1 MSRHRV
7 GQYPYGIATSRPP
20 VMTVPSTDA
29 GRAGAVQTKASV
41 SPIFPIVPIAAAVRM
56 PIVGTIG
63 IPQIADG
70 AAPLADDT
78 QLDSRLTITAPQ
90 ATVAPVHV
98 WEVTIIR
105 RASSSTGAH
114 VVGRVTFAAPD
125 ADGARRLAEAALTER
140 RAEARRSGE
149 SSVWSLGT
157 LHPLDPGAP
166 GTGRYRVTFT
176 LWESREDRFER
187 RIVHEMELWAT
198 NATTAR
204 HIAQLN
210 VQSLAHYIGAW
221 RIQGVARIIDDDLA

>member
-1 MSRHRV
+1 MSRHPV
-7 GQYPYGIATSRPP
+7 GQYPYGIATLRLP
-20 VMTVPSTDA
+20 VMTVPSTDTGTA
-29 GRAGAVQTKASV
+29 GTIQTKALV
-41 SPIFPIVPIAAAVRM
+41 SPISPIAPIATAVRM
-56 PIVGTIG
+56 PIFGTIV
-63 IPQIADG
+63 IPQNTDR
-70 AAPLADDT
+70 AAPRADDT
-78 QLDSRLTITAPQ
+78 HLNSPMAISAPQ

-105 RASSSTGAH
+105 RASISTGAH
-114 VVGRVTFAAPD
+114 VVGRITFAAPD

-140 RAEARRSGE
+140 RAEARRSGD

-157 LHPLDPGAP
+157 LHPLEPGAP

-210 VQSLAHYIGAW
+210 VQSLAQYIGAW
-221 RIQGVARIIDDDLA
+221 RIQGVARIVDDDPA